1 MNYPNHFQLYNYNEA
16 IIHSEVINVG
26 ELQDS
31 IWLKL
36 PDDMAKYLTLTGV
49 SSIGFENNGTSI
61 DITGKVTRVTN
72 RIWIEI
78 DKSVFSFDTG
88 FHMYQLVFD
97 DSGTGSILNLYFC
110 YHIQDNRPDK
120 DYIYMN
126 REES

>member
-1 MNYPNHFQLYNYNEA
+1 MKYPNHFQLYNYNEA

-36 PDDMAKYLTLTGV
+36 PDDMAKYLTLSSV
-49 SSIGFENNGTSI
+49 NSIGFENNGTAI
-61 DITGKVTRVTN
+61 DITDKVTRETN
-72 RIWIEI
+72 RVWMEV
-78 DKSVFSFDTG
+78 DKSVFSLEPG

-97 DSGTGSILNLYFC
+97 DSGMGSILNLYFC
-110 YHIQDNRPDK
+110 YHIQDNNPDK

>member
-1 MNYPNHFQLYNYNEA
+1 MKYPNHFQLYDYNGA

-36 PDDMAKYLTLTGV
+36 PDSTAKYLTLSSV
-49 SSIGFENNGTSI
+49 NSIGFENNGTAI
-61 DITGKVTRVTN
+61 DITDKVSRDTN
-72 RIWIEI
+72 RVWIEVH
-78 DKSVFSFDTG
+78 KSVFSLAPG

-97 DSGTGSILNLYFC
+97 DSGTGSFLNLYFC
-110 YHIQDNRPDK
+110 YHIQDNKPDK

>member
-1 MNYPNHFQLYNYNEA
+1 VKYPNHFQLYDYNEA

-26 ELQDS
+26 ELQDN

-36 PDDMAKYLTLTGV
+36 PDESAKYLTLTSV
-49 SSIGFENNGTSI
+49 NSIGFENNGTSI
-61 DITGKVTRVTN
+61 DITDKTTRETN
-72 RIWIEI
+72 RIWIEV
-78 DKSVFSFDTG
+78 DKSVFSFSMG

-97 DSGTGSILNLYFC
+97 DSGTGSTLSLYFC
-110 YHIQDNRPDK
+110 YHIQDNKPDK

>member
-16 IIHSEVINVG
+16 IIHSEVINIG

-36 PDDMAKYLTLTGV
+36 PDDVAKYLTLTGV

-61 DITGKVTRVTN
+61 DITDKVTRITN

-78 DKSVFSFDTG
+78 DKSVFSFDPG
-88 FHMYQLVFD
+88 FHMYQLVFH
-97 DSGTGSILNLYFC
+97 DSGTGSTLSLYFC
-110 YHIQDNRPDK
+110 YHIQDNKPEK

-126 REES
+126 IEES

>member
-1 MNYPNHFQLYNYNEA
+1 MNYPNHFQLYSYNEA

-61 DITGKVTRVTN
+61 DITDKVTRITN

-78 DKSVFSFDTG
+78 DKSVVSFDPG

-97 DSGTGSILNLYFC
+97 DSGTGSILNLYFS
-110 YHIQDNRPDK
+110 YHIQDNNPDK

>member
-1 MNYPNHFQLYNYNEA
+1 MKYPNHFQLYSYNEA

-36 PDDMAKYLTLTGV
+36 PDDMAKYLTLSCV
-49 SSIGFENNGTSI
+49 NSIGFETNGTAI
-61 DITGKVTRVTN
+61 DISDKVTRETN
-72 RIWIEI
+72 RVWMEV
-78 DKSVFSFDTG
+78 DKSVFSLEPG

-110 YHIQDNRPDK
+110 YHIQDNKPDK

>member
-1 MNYPNHFQLYNYNEA
+1 
-16 IIHSEVINVG
+16 
-26 ELQDS
+26 
-31 IWLKL
+31 
-36 PDDMAKYLTLTGV
+36 MAKYLTLTGV

-61 DITGKVTRVTN
+61 DITDKVTRITN

-78 DKSVFSFDTG
+78 DKSVVSFDPG

-97 DSGTGSILNLYFC
+97 DSGTGSILNLYFS
-110 YHIQDNRPDK
+110 YHIQDNNPDK

>member
-36 PDDMAKYLTLTGV
+36 PDDMAKYLTLSSV
-49 SSIGFENNGTSI
+49 NSIGFENNGTSI
-61 DITGKVTRVTN
+61 DITDKVTRITN

-78 DKSVFSFDTG
+78 DKSVFSFDPG

-97 DSGTGSILNLYFC
+97 DSGTGSTLSLYFC
-110 YHIQDNRPDK
+110 YHIQDNKPKK
-120 DYIYMN
+120 DYIYMD